1 MLWSC
6 ANGILLVDSVIMF
19 REVMQVELIGL
30 CVISCVCIV
39 NCVQMAGGSV
49 HFSVSGA
56 AGIGAIQ

>member
-30 CVISCVCIV
+30 CVISCVYVLLIV
-39 NCVQMAGGSV
+39 FKWQVDLCTFLYQELLG
-49 HFSVSGA
+49 
-56 AGIGAIQ
+56 